1 METTLSY
8 DYGREN
14 NNPGWVSRYSF
25 LPEKLEHLN
34 NNFFTFKDGDIWIH
48 HSENVPR
55 TNYYGVQYEHSITTI
70 YNEWESDEKHFKTI
84 SLYSNVPYNV
94 EMSTDMS
101 YGVIN
106 EDSFVSKDS
115 EWYAYLRRVDSTVLE
130 LNDIKNLSTQGIG
143 VAGSWLVNTVT
154 FTFNLDK
161 STLQVGAALY
171 TMVGSTITYIG
182 TITAYTDTTITV
194 SSPTGPITAGQF
206 VLVGKNKVAESTG
219 VMGFYATIRLYN
231 TELGSS
237 EMFRVTTDV
246 FKSFP

>member
-14 NNPGWVSRYSF
+14 NTPGWVSRYSF

-34 NNFFTFKDGDIWIH
+34 NNFFTFKNGDIWVH

-106 EDSFVSKDS
+106 ESSFVSKDS
-115 EWYAYLRRVDSTVLE
+115 EWYAYIRRVDSTTLE
-130 LNDIKNLSTQGIG
+130 MNDIKNLSTQGIG
-143 VAGSWLVNTVT
+143 VSSGTVGSDVT
-154 FTFNLDK
+154 FSFDIDQ
-161 STLQVGAALY
+161 SVLQTGAGLYILVGA
-171 TMVGSTITYIG
+171 TITYIG
-182 TITAYTDTTITV
+182 EITDYDLSLIH
-194 SSPTGPITAGQF
+194 I
-206 VLVGKNKVAESTG
+206 
-219 VMGFYATIRLYN
+219 
-231 TELGSS
+231 
-237 EMFRVTTDV
+237 
-246 FKSFP
+246 